1 MKKLFLW
8 IILAGFLVPGTVY
21 AQSLPNVSG
30 VEPQPLL
37 AQALRLDE
45 ALSFLGSAL
54 SAEDAARLRALR
66 VNALSEETTRRI
78 QEILDPYCLAH
89 GEYQPRRA
97 RHGSTWTWYS
107 RVGSR
112 GMEEFSDQSP

>member
-37 AQALRLDE
+37 AQAIRLDE

-54 SAEDAARLRALR
+54 SAEDAARLRALQD
-66 VNALSEETTRRI
+66 NALSEETTRRI
-78 QEILDPYCLAH
+78 QQILDPYCLAMVNINPE
-89 GEYQPRRA
+89 G
-97 RHGSTWTWYS
+97 
-107 RVGSR
+107 RVMVVR
-112 GMEEFSDQSP
+112 GPGTAELVQGGWKEFSDQSP